1 MILQPTKENINFIVS
16 KLLEGQVVIFPTD
29 TVFGI
34 GCLAIDDKAIQ
45 KIYKLKNREK
55 NKSLLLNVANITT
68 LKKYVKLNKLSESLI
83 KKFMPGELS
92 VILNVKGKTNL
103 SPYVIKNDKV
113 GIRIPNNKVLLEIL
127 TKVKIPL
134 VSTSCNI
141 SGKSPCISAVEAE
154 KIFGK
159 NILILDTNMKISGKS
174 STIIDITG
182 SNVNYIREGGISFSQ
197 IQKYLLSLQIFP

>member
-45 KIYKLKNREK
+45 KIYKLKNREE

-103 SPYVIKNDKV
+103 SPYVIKNDKD
-113 GIRIPNNKVLLEIL
+113 GIRIPNNKVLLENL
-127 TKVKIPL
+127 TKIKMPL
-134 VSTSCNI
+134 VST
-141 SGKSPCISAVEAE
+141 GRK
-154 KIFGK
+154 
-159 NILILDTNMKISGKS
+159 
-174 STIIDITG
+174 
-182 SNVNYIREGGISFSQ
+182 
-197 IQKYLLSLQIFP
+197 LSV